1 MREEQKKSVKNGV
14 GRLVFVALSFLI
26 QTFWIIM
33 LFVYL
38 NKYSTAISLFSSL
51 LALIVVL
58 LIYGRNMN
66 AAFKMSWMV
75 LILVFPVWGICLY
88 LMFGHANVTKN
99 MRVKFEKIDQKLYE
113 KIPQNPEV
121 CQKLEQEDLAI
132 ANHARYLWNYASA
145 PVYQNTDVTFYED
158 TTKGLEAQKEAL
170 RKAEKFIFME
180 YHAIEEAESFLGIK
194 DILIEKAKQG
204 VEVRIVYDDVGS
216 VVFINKDFV
225 ERMEKVGIHCRIFNE
240 IHPVLNIFMNNRDHR
255 KITVIDG
262 KVGFTGGYNLA
273 NEYFNITHP
282 YGYWK
287 DTGVKL
293 EGDAVKSFTMMF
305 LEMWNAV
312 KETDTNYDN
321 YFPAIDYTAKENG
334 YVIPY
339 ADSPLDREP
348 TGENVYLNLI
358 KYAKKEIY
366 FTTPY
371 LLLTD
376 EMVRELTLAAK
387 RGVDVRIV
395 TPGIP
400 DKKLVYQMTRS
411 YYKPL
416 VRNGVRIYEY
426 TPGFL
431 HAKQCVCDGKA
442 ATVGTINLDFRSLY
456 LHFENGVY
464 LYHCDAI
471 KDIRKDFEELFDVSR
486 EVTEQYKAE
495 PSIPHK
501 LWQSILHL
509 FSPLM

>member
-14 GRLVFVALSFLI
+14 GRLIFVVLAFVI
-26 QTFWIIM
+26 QVLWIIL
-33 LFVYL
+33 LFMSL
-38 NKYSTAISLFSSL
+38 NKYSTEISLISSL
-51 LALIVVL
+51 VAFIVVL
-58 LIYGRNMN
+58 FIYGRNMN
-66 AAFKMSWMV
+66 AAFKMPWIIV
-75 LILVFPVWGICLY
+75 ILVVPVWGVCLY
-88 LMFGHANVTKN
+88 CLFGHANVTKH
-99 MRVKFEKIDQKLYE
+99 MRVKFEKIDKELFE
-113 KIPQNPEV
+113 NIPQNEEIF
-121 CQKLEQEDLAI
+121 QKLENENLAI
-132 ANHARYLWNYASA
+132 ANHARYLENCAGY
-145 PVYQNTDVTFYED
+145 PVYHNTDVTFYED
-158 TTKGLEAQKEAL
+158 ATKGLEAQKEAL

-180 YHAIEEAESFLGIK
+180 YHAIEEAEAFNGLK

-204 VEVRIVYDDVGS
+204 VEVRIIYDDVGS

-225 ERMEKVGIHCRIFNE
+225 QRMEKHGIACRIFNE

-273 NEYFNITHP
+273 NEYFNLTHP
-282 YGYWK
+282 YGEWK

-293 EGDAVKSFTMMF
+293 EGEAVRSFTMMF
-305 LEMWNAV
+305 LEMWNV
-312 KETDTNYDN
+312 INETDTNYKK
-321 YFPAIDYTAKENG
+321 YFPKIDYRAAETG

-358 KYAKKEIY
+358 KYAKREIF

-371 LLLTD
+371 LLISD
-376 EMVRELTLAAK
+376 EMTRELTLAAK
-387 RGVDVRIV
+387 RGVDVRII

-411 YYKPL
+411 YYKQL
-416 VRNGVRIYEY
+416 VRSGVRIYEY

-431 HAKQCVCDGKA
+431 HAKQCVCDGKV
-442 ATVGTINLDFRSLY
+442 ATVGTINMDFRSLY

-464 LYHCDAI
+464 MYNCEAI
-471 KDIRKDFEELFDVSR
+471 KNIRKDFEEMFAISR
-486 EVTEQYKAE
+486 EVTEQYKVE
-495 PSIPHK
+495 PSMPCK